1 MGLGE
6 ISKSLTDYIKTKC
19 TNPFFGTLF
28 FVWIIFHWKLIY
40 IVFSFEKGTSLEDKV
55 NFISQ
60 FLDEPAFIWNML
72 WCILISFGVLIA
84 SYILT
89 NAARFITELS
99 NEIVNPSIFFAINW
113 LSNKANTISKDR
125 YEKMQKEKDSYKE
138 KYEKERESRL
148 HAEQERDEMEDKY
161 KKAIRFNENEIELE
175 ENEPNF
181 DRSIIQLY
189 KKMKRNETVDKFSTM
204 IEIVNSNEMIDKRED
219 RYKVCRYFL
228 QNDIITVASSS
239 TLRNSFKFTETGKE
253 LKKYHQQMQE

>member
-55 NFISQ
+55 NFISH
-60 FLDEPAFIWNML
+60 FLDEPSFICNMG

-89 NAARFITELS
+89 NAARFITEFS
-99 NEIVNPSIFFAINW
+99 NEIVNPKVFNKINKI
-113 LSNKANTISKDR
+113 SNKANTISKERFD
-125 YEKMQKEKDSYKE
+125 KMQEEKESYKD

-148 HAEQERDEMEDKY
+148 RAEQERDEMEDKY
-161 KKAIRFNENEIELE
+161 NAII
-175 ENEPNF
+175 
-181 DRSIIQLY
+181 
-189 KKMKRNETVDKFSTM
+189 
-204 IEIVNSNEMIDKRED
+204 
-219 RYKVCRYFL
+219 
-228 QNDIITVASSS
+228 
-239 TLRNSFKFTETGKE
+239 
-253 LKKYHQQMQE
+253 

>member
-55 NFISQ
+55 NFISH

-72 WCILISFGVLIA
+72 WCIFISFLVLIA

-89 NAARFITELS
+89 NAARFITEYS
-99 NEIVNPSIFFAINW
+99 NEIVNPKVFNKIDKI
-113 LSNKANTISKDR
+113 SNKTNTISKDR
-125 YEKMQKEKDSYKE
+125 YEKMQKEKDSYKD

-161 KKAIRFNENEIELE
+161 KNAIKFDENEIELE
-175 ENEPNF
+175 ENKPNF

-189 KKMKRNETVDKFSTM
+189 NRVKRDGKVEEFSKM
-204 IEIVNSNEMIDKRED
+204 IEFINSNEYIDTED
-219 RYKVCRYFL
+219 DYYEVCRYFL
-228 QNDIITVASSS
+228 KNDIISITRKGFESSF
-239 TLRNSFKFTETGKE
+239 NFTETGKE